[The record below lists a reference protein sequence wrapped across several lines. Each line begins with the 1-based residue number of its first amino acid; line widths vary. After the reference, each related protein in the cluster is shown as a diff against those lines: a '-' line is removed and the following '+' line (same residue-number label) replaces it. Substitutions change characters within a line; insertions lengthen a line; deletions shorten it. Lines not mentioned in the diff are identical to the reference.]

1 MKNPKLARK
10 LILDELFDLSLYR
23 RFRSMS
29 GARLQ
34 KTLGEL
40 VVVEEGH
47 FEFWQEFFGL
57 KINKL
62 NFRRRLKLEVVAA
75 ICRLGGE
82 KAIHIVLEAIEIYG
96 VKKYLALWELYKNE
110 PMGGAVRK
118 ILLDELKHEDEI
130 VAGLAERKINP
141 ERIRS
146 IFLGFNDGLVEILGA
161 VAGFFAALRDPA
173 AVLIAGLTVAVAGS
187 LSMAASAFAGSSSE
201 KEMKEVERR
210 KQVFLNQQPENAGN
224 NRAAPLAAL
233 VGAFYFIGA
242 IIPIL
247 PVALGSRNAVLS
259 ILVGAGMV
267 VIVSSVLAF
276 LSGMDAKKRVLMNLS
291 IVALAAGI
299 TYLLGLAMRSVF
311 GITI

>member
-1 MKNPKLARK
+1 MKNSKLARK

-23 RFRSMS
+23 RFHSMS
-29 GARLQ
+29 GGRLQ
-34 KTLGEL
+34 ETLGKL
-40 VVVEEGH
+40 VAVEKGH
-47 FEFWQEFFGL
+47 FEFWQGFFRL
-57 KINKL
+57 KIERL
-62 NFRRRLKLEVVAA
+62 DFWRRLKLEAVSA
-75 ICRLGGE
+75 ICLLFGE

-110 PMGGAVRK
+110 PMGGAVRN

-187 LSMAASAFAGSSSE
+187 LSMAASAFAGLSSE

-210 KQVFLNQQPENAGN
+210 KQVFLNQKPENAGN

-233 VGAFYFIGA
+233 VGVSYFIGA

-247 PVALGSRNAVLS
+247 PVVLGSRNVILS
-259 ILVGAGMV
+259 ILVGAGL
-267 VIVSSVLAF
+267 VIVVSSILAF
-276 LSGMDAKKRVLMNLS
+276 LSGIDAKKRVLINLS
-291 IVALAAGI
+291 IVGLAAGI
-299 TYLLGLAMRSVF
+299 TYVLGLAMRSVF